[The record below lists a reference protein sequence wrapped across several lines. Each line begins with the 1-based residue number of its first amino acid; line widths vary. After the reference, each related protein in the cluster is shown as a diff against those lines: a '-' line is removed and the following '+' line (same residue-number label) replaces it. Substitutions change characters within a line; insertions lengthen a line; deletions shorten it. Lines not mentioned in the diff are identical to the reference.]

1 MKKLLLAS
9 VLTSF
14 LLGCSTTSPR
24 PNLDQF
30 SEYSGGLSMGD
41 ATSFY
46 WYTEKL
52 TKSNTAADYVSAGD
66 YGWYKSDYRWDE
78 NQLREFIR
86 EGQQLSFSDNG
97 LVPYR
102 IHVRFNKEGDAIYQ
116 QYRLNGKVLP
126 LQREQLQRYQQ
137 ESLAIIDTTKQQNRD
152 GVELIQGYWD
162 GSEFETCSGREFNK
176 FEFNQ
181 TLPSFVINRLAS
193 IDSYVAFLGRQSNR
207 KLEVTELLMLADDD
221 HDCIERTSLLD

>member
-1 MKKLLLAS
+1 MNKIILAS
-9 VLTSF
+9 LLTSF
-14 LLGCSTTSPR
+14 LFGCSTTSPR
-24 PNLDQF
+24 PNSDQF
-30 SEYSGGLSMGD
+30 LEYTGGQTMGD
-41 ATSFY
+41 TTSFY

-52 TKSNTAADYVSAGD
+52 SQPSTAADYVSAGD
-66 YGWYKSDYRWDE
+66 YGWYKSDYRWDD

-86 EGQQLSFSDNG
+86 EGEQLEVSNG

-102 IHVRFNKEGDAIYQ
+102 IHVRFNKEGGAVYQ
-116 QYRLNGKVLP
+116 QYRLDGKILP

-137 ESLAIIDTTKQQNRD
+137 ESLSIANTSKQQDRE

-162 GSEFETCSGREFNK
+162 GRVFETCSGREFDK

-193 IDSYVAFLGRQSNR
+193 IDSYVAFLGKQSNR
-207 KLEVTELLMLADDD
+207 KLEVKELLMLADDD
-221 HDCIERTSLLD
+221 QDCIERTSLLVQ